1 MPGLGGDAVEISGT
15 ERSILEVLKDAR
27 HSPADAA
34 KFLKISR
41 PAVSYHLNNL
51 KKKGL
56 VRQRRGVKGAGS
68 YVLTTAGLR
77 HIAKRLEDFDEGHQG
92 CLVISPNS
100 NNREVHHWDAMF
112 QLDTPFLKRYPW
124 SRTSKPPNE
133 HHFWKDDF
141 NEVIDG
147 EEIHVPT
154 IRYIHGK
161 KTKSITLFLEF
172 HVVDDETSYLD
183 VEEKNLD
190 IALKVGA
197 WFSRN
202 YGCQLSL
209 IKWSGAPHYV
219 LGMDPEVALVLKE
232 AGIKT
237 DFVQADVSPRIG
249 QPHLESP
256 SLEYAMMDATTPHH
270 IKNLYAKGNQT
281 QVMVYK
287 VLGRTT
293 DAEQIITHHDH
304 IINSLMDYIQA
315 LASSVDK
322 LTDYQVQR
330 GLDTETIAAEVL
342 AKLQETN
349 DKKKAPT
356 DPGDMFR

>member
-1 MPGLGGDAVEISGT
+1 MPALGGDAVELS
-15 ERSILEVLKDAR
+15 EVEKAILEILKDPR

-34 KFLKISR
+34 RFLKTSK
-41 PAVSYHLNNL
+41 PAVTYHLKNL

-56 VRQRRGVKGAGS
+56 IRRRRGVKGAGS
-68 YVLTTAGLR
+68 YAVTDDGLR
-77 HIAKRLEDFDEGHQG
+77 HITKRLEDFDEGHQG
-92 CLVISPNS
+92 CLVISP

-112 QLDTPFLKRYPW
+112 QLDTPFLKRYYW

-133 HHFWKDDF
+133 NHYWKDDF
-141 NEVIDG
+141 NEFIDG
-147 EEIHVPT
+147 EELSVPT
-154 IRYIHGK
+154 IRYIEGK
-161 KTKSITLFLEF
+161 KVQSITLFLED
-172 HVVDDETSYLD
+172 HHVDDETSYLD
-183 VEEKNLD
+183 VEEKNLNN
-190 IALKVGA
+190 ALKIGA
-197 WFSRN
+197 WFSKN
-202 YGCQLSL
+202 YGPQLSL
-209 IKWSGAPHYV
+209 IKWSGSPHYV
-219 LGMDPEVALVLKE
+219 LGMNPEVALVLKE
-232 AGIKT
+232 AGIRT

-256 SLEYAMMDATTPHH
+256 SLEYAMMDATAPHH

-293 DAEQIITHHDH
+293 EAEESITHHDH

-322 LTDYQVQR
+322 LTDVQLKR
-330 GLDTETIAAEVL
+330 EVDTETIAAEVL

-349 DKKKAPT
+349 GKKKPIT